1 MSEFLTLNNMSDICI
16 YLDVEPY
23 LKQWFINDMGNE
35 HPVSLIRNSAES
47 DIIRRWLTVLPPEKS
62 LPVGNTD
69 MLAIYLPKFNEL
81 DAEQNYYLPIAA
93 LKLLKQCIRNRFVI
107 ELWRDLNDFG
117 FIGFQKQDV
126 IYAWMEQHGID
137 DTETNFNAI
146 QKIYQR
152 KRNTYK
158 KLKNRKKMPKFKSK
172 K

>member
-35 HPVSLIRNSAES
+35 HPISLIRNSAES

>member
-1 MSEFLTLNNMSDICI
+1 MSEFLTQNNMSDICI